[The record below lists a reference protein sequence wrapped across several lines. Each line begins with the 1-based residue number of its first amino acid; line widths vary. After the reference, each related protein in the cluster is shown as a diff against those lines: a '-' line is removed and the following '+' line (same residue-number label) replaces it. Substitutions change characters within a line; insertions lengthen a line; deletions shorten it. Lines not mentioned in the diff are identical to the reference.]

1 MRLRSR
7 LILIALIDDAG
18 ISEREL
24 ARRAGLSHS
33 TVNHL
38 VTSRRLSSSLPTA
51 LAITR
56 ALGCPIGTLF
66 IAESASEQDAIGKAG
81 DRAAK
86 KAGHRSGQDPGS
98 AG

>member
-51 LAITR
+51 LSITK
-56 ALGCPIGTLF
+56 ALGCPIGALF
-66 IAESASEQDAIGKAG
+66 VAESAGEQETIDKLATSR
-81 DRAAK
+81 DDPPR
-86 KAGHRSGQDPGS
+86 RS
-98 AG
+98 

>member
-1 MRLRSR
+1 
-7 LILIALIDDAG
+7 
-18 ISEREL
+18 
-24 ARRAGLSHS
+24 
-33 TVNHL
+33 VNHL

-81 DRAAK
+81 NRAAK

>member
-7 LILIALIDDAG
+7 LIFIALIDDLG

-38 VTSRRLSSSLPTA
+38 ISSRRLSCAPPTA
-51 LAITR
+51 IAITR

-66 IAESASEQDAIGKAG
+66 VAESTSEQETISQLEAG
-81 DRAAK
+81 EGTVK
-86 KAGHRSGQDPGS
+86 DPPTDV
-98 AG
+98 

>member
-7 LILIALIDDAG
+7 LIFIALIDDLG

-38 VTSRRLSSSLPTA
+38 VTSRRLNCSLQTA
-51 LAITR
+51 IAITK
-56 ALGCPIGTLF
+56 ALGCPIATLF
-66 IAESASEQDAIGKAG
+66 IAESATELEAVG
-81 DRAAK
+81 RLET
-86 KAGHRSGQDPGS
+86 
-98 AG
+98 

>member
-51 LAITR
+51 IAITK
-56 ALGCPIGTLF
+56 ALGCPIGALF
-66 IAESASEQDAIGKAG
+66 IAESASEQDTIDKLAG
-81 DRAAK
+81 PSRET
-86 KAGHRSGQDPGS
+86 
-98 AG
+98 